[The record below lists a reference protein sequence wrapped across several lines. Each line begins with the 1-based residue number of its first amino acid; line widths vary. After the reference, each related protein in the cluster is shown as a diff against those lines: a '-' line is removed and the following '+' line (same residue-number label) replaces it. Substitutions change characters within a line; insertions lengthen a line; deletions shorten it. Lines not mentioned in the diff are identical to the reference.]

1 MYVYVP
7 YAYSAWESQKRESD
21 SLELKLETVVCHSCG
36 GLRTKPS
43 SSGITSGD
51 QQVPI
56 SNCWCIFFHLIL
68 HRLSVTGSIIIA
80 PNFRDQKMEIT
91 DAILF
96 VEVPNLSFEFQ
107 ICLSNCNFVSTD
119 LPLPKPV
126 PCYWL
131 CDAIFPVIQVK
142 PLRVN
147 PDISIPCINIPH
159 PNLMGN
165 LSPYFK
171 VPR

>member
-1 MYVYVP
+1 
-7 YAYSAWESQKRESD
+7 
-21 SLELKLETVVCHSCG
+21 
-36 GLRTKPS
+36 
-43 SSGITSGD
+43 
-51 QQVPI
+51 
-56 SNCWCIFFHLIL
+56 
-68 HRLSVTGSIIIA
+68 
-80 PNFRDQKMEIT
+80 MEIT

-96 VEVPNLSFEFQ
+96 VEVLNLSFEFQ

-126 PCYWL
+126 PCYWR

-147 PDISIPCINIPH
+147 PDIFILCINIPH
-159 PNLMGN
+159 LNPMGN

-171 VPR
+171 VPRKFSYYHPRCYHTVSATISSVWIVSTPTLSIMYILIDNQIAYNENNRPLSCPPTLNTIPQMRLQLGFSAISSFIHFWVWGG